1 MLIASVYHGN
11 FSFIPAK
18 LLTTSSTTCSSCH
31 WQMQATCAFACCCT
45 FIKQLP
51 LNPLTDLLLLLHSS
65 WHSRKM
71 HLPFAVCIN
80 HTQNYDARLMANKSG
95 ANSRKHWRHSIVVVD
110 VVVSAARSACRMRK
124 GSHKSVEFGS
134 AQLALLLLLLVLHHL
149 LCSCVQ
155 LHSAHSQLP
164 FAVLNLVRLHRQR
177 QRDWQSAWLS
187 HYATVWQSDNL
198 TVLAAWLLG
207 FRATQAASLCAPVA
221 ACNLQLP
228 VHTNLPLSNLLATA
242 AAASS
247 LSVLAVVVA
256 PKCTLLF
263 FKSQQADDNNTSWN

>member
-1 MLIASVYHGN
+1 MATSALFQLN
-11 FSFIPAK
+11 FST
-18 LLTTSSTTCSSCH
+18 LLSRLAARVIGKCELLAHLPVAAHLSSSCRWILWQTSSSSSYFSC
-31 WQMQATCAFACCCT
+31 
-45 FIKQLP
+45 
-51 LNPLTDLLLLLHSS
+51 
-65 WHSRKM
+65 HSRKM

-95 ANSRKHWRHSIVVVD
+95 ANSRKHWRHSIVVVV

-134 AQLALLLLLLVLHHL
+134 TQLVLSSSRSASSSL
-149 LCSCVQ
+149 FLCSASFGTFPVAICCPQ
-155 LHSAHSQLP
+155 SRQASPSASASTWLAICLAVPLCDCLP
-164 FAVLNLVRLHRQR
+164 
-177 QRDWQSAWLS
+177 
-187 HYATVWQSDNL
+187 VWQSDNL

-247 LSVLAVVVA
+247 LAVLAVVVA

>member
-1 MLIASVYHGN
+1 MATSALFQLNYSSLLPRLAARVIGKC
-11 FSFIPAK
+11 K
-18 LLTTSSTTCSSCH
+18 LLAHLPVAAHLSSSCRWILWQTSSYSNSSC
-31 WQMQATCAFACCCT
+31 
-45 FIKQLP
+45 
-51 LNPLTDLLLLLHSS
+51 
-65 WHSRKM
+65 HSRKM

-95 ANSRKHWRHSIVVVD
+95 ANSRKHWRHSIVVVV
-110 VVVSAARSACRMRK
+110 VVVSAARSECRMRK

-134 AQLALLLLLLVLHHL
+134 TQLVLSSSRSASSSL
-149 LCSCVQ
+149 FLCSASFGTFPVAICCPQ
-155 LHSAHSQLP
+155 SRQASPSASASASTWLAICL
-164 FAVLNLVRLHRQR
+164 AVPLCDCL
-177 QRDWQSAWLS
+177 A
-187 HYATVWQSDNL
+187 VWQSDNL

-247 LSVLAVVVA
+247 LAVAAVVVA